1 MLKHKKIILIILILI
16 FFFLLLMVFSG
27 QIMIIW
33 DKINIRL
40 YGEPINT
47 EGIINNKY
55 FGINNEGKDAKK
67 TTQGINNALE
77 YASNHNINYL
87 KLDYGTYLIDGTG
100 KYYEEKGIA
109 LKSNMTFDLNGS
121 TIKQEPTSDIR
132 YSVIT
137 IFEVENV
144 KLINGIVEG
153 DKDKHDY
160 NSISS
165 THEWGYGI
173 EFRGAKSVELSNLI
187 IRNLTGDGIL
197 ISEMEAQFSDYEE
210 DNISERIYISN
221 CDIYDNRRQ
230 GISIID
236 AEEVYIYNNEIHHIE
251 GTNPQAAIDIEP
263 NLKTETV
270 NKVYIYNNKF
280 YELGNVY
287 AIKTEG
293 GTYNVDIYDNEIYG
307 GFLIASTEDKINIFN
322 NKIKKGK
329 VDITLTS
336 YNSNRGYNLKKVHM
350 GNNNIEGVSI
360 NIDSVENV
368 LFENNGIIESD
379 INIEDCDNM
388 IFIDNNFNNNNSNQF
403 IYTYTNQ
410 ETNILNLY
418 LHNNKGIDKYKIE
431 IKEDNRLNIITDEGK
446 INQYIL
452 NNFK

>member
-1 MLKHKKIILIILILI
+1 MLRNKIILIVLI
-16 FFFLLLMVFSG
+16 FIAFFWLLSIFSD
-27 QIMIIW
+27 QINIFW
-33 DKINIRL
+33 DKINIQL
-40 YGEPINT
+40 YGEPISN

-55 FGINNEGKDAKK
+55 FGIDNEGKNAPK
-67 TTQGINNALE
+67 TTQGINDAIE
-77 YASNHNINYL
+77 YANEHDINYL

-153 DKDKHDY
+153 DKDEHDY

-173 EFRGAKSVELSNLI
+173 EFRGAKNIEVSNLT
-187 IRNLTGDGIL
+187 IRNLTGDGML
-197 ISEMEAQFSDYEE
+197 ISEMEAPFSDYEE
-210 DNISERIYISN
+210 DNISERIYITN

-251 GTNPQAAIDIEP
+251 GTNPQVAIDIEP

-270 NKVYIYNNKF
+270 NNVYIYNNKF

-307 GFLIASTEDKINIFN
+307 GFIIASTEERINIFN
-322 NKIKKGK
+322 NNIKNGK

-336 YNSNRGYNLKKVHM
+336 YNSNRGYNLKKIYMH
-350 GNNNIEGVSI
+350 NNTIEEVDI
-360 NIDSVENV
+360 NINSVEDV
-368 LFENNGIIESD
+368 LFEDNDIVETS
-379 INIEDCDNM
+379 INIEDCNNM
-388 IFIDNNFNNNNSNQF
+388 IFLDNNFYNNNNNKFVYTYSNQ
-403 IYTYTNQ
+403 
-410 ETNILNLY
+410 EPNILNLY
-418 LHNNKGIDKYKIE
+418 LYNNKGIDEYNTE
-431 IKEDNRLNIITDEGK
+431 INDENRLNIITDLEE